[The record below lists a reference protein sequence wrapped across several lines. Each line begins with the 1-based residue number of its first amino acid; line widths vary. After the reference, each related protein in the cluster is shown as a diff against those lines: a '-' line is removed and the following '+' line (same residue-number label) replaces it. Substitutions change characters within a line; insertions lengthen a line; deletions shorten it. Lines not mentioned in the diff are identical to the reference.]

1 MDFGGFKLGLK
12 FGRPGRVANKRY
24 KYVPRY
30 YDEDKSDLDYRVARA
45 RRDRDRFENHA
56 STPPGNSED
65 RMRKAMEFRTN
76 AFNTEFNSMN
86 RFAAVRTILI
96 AAILVIIF
104 YLLFSHDLIL
114 RIFDAFYNE

>member
-1 MDFGGFKLGLK
+1 MNFSGHKWGLK

-30 YDEDKSDLDYRVARA
+30 YDEDKADLEYRVARA
-45 RRDRDRFENHA
+45 RKDRDASQEAEQLLSGGHA
-56 STPPGNSED
+56 T
-65 RMRKAMEFRTN
+65 RMRKAMQFRTDS
-76 AFNTEFNSMN
+76 FNTQYNSMN
-86 RFAAVRTILI
+86 KFATVRTLI
-96 AAILVIIF
+96 IATLLFIIF